1 VPVLVPGFEEK
12 RGFFY
17 QKITFFQIT
26 GGLFYINLPFLTLD
40 QKSEGSSP
48 SGATL
53 KIPPGGIFCLA
64 VLRSYCLAV
73 KTLRHNFPFN

>member
-40 QKSEGSSP
+40 QKSPGSSP
-48 SGATL
+48 GGATSMSQL
-53 KIPPGGIFCLA
+53 IMLAFFLLQIIF
-64 VLRSYCLAV
+64 V
-73 KTLRHNFPFN
+73 

>member
-1 VPVLVPGFEEK
+1 M
-12 RGFFY
+12 
-17 QKITFFQIT
+17 
-26 GGLFYINLPFLTLD
+26 TLD

-73 KTLRHNFPFN
+73 KTLRHIISVID